1 MSTKATRATLQIVT
15 DRLEDNLAEEGL
27 SRAQRE
33 SYEHQ
38 LSLARESLAEVEAIE
53 RAAKAITNGDTEEA
67 DSLVSGPAMALY
79 DAAMGLLESIA
90 KEAP

>member
-15 DRLEDNLAEEGL
+15 ERLEDNLAEEGL

-38 LSLARESLAEVEAIE
+38 LELARESLAEVEAIE
-53 RAAKAITNGDTEEA
+53 RAAVVLR
-67 DSLVSGPAMALY
+67 DSTK
-79 DAAMGLLESIA
+79 A
-90 KEAP
+90 KEVIAAQALLFKIAEDAP

>member
-15 DRLEDNLAEEGL
+15 ERLEDNLAEEGL

-38 LSLARESLAEVEAIE
+38 LELARESLAEVEAIE
-53 RAAKAITNGDTEEA
+53 KAAKSAVGTDNQKSELWLAT
-67 DSLVSGPAMALY
+67 MAL
-79 DAAMGLLESIA
+79 MESIA
-90 KEAP
+90 KDAP

>member
-1 MSTKATRATLQIVT
+1 MSTRATRATLQIVL

-38 LSLARESLAEVEAIE
+38 LSLARESLSEVEAIE
-53 RAAKAITNGDTEEA
+53 KAATVLRDSTKAKEVIAAQALFFKIAEEA
-67 DSLVSGPAMALY
+67 P
-79 DAAMGLLESIA
+79 
-90 KEAP
+90 

>member
-1 MSTKATRATLQIVT
+1 MSTKATRTTLQIVT
-15 DRLEDNLAEEGL
+15 ERLEDSLAEEGL

-38 LSLARESLAEVEAIE
+38 LSLAREALAEVEAIE
-53 RAAKAITNGDTEEA
+53 ALARTLTQDEDCTPLHHDSRKREAA
-67 DSLVSGPAMALY
+67 
-79 DAAMGLLESIA
+79 LLERIA

>member
-1 MSTKATRATLQIVT
+1 MSTKATRATLQIVL

-53 RAAKAITNGDTEEA
+53 RAAKHYVSFEEMTGA
-67 DSLVSGPAMALY
+67 PDDLM
-79 DAAMGLLESIA
+79 ESIA
-90 KEAP
+90 RDAP

>member
-15 DRLEDNLAEEGL
+15 ERLEDSLAEEGL

-38 LSLARESLAEVEAIE
+38 LELARESLAEVEAIE
-53 RAAKAITNGDTEEA
+53 RAAKDIDDNLCAQVYASNAKKVEA
-67 DSLVSGPAMALY
+67 ALKV
-79 DAAMGLLESIA
+79 IA
-90 KEAP
+90 SVAENAL

>member
-15 DRLEDNLAEEGL
+15 DRLEDSLAEEGL

-38 LSLARESLAEVEAIE
+38 LELAREALAEVGAIE
-53 RAAKAITNGDTEEA
+53 AAAKHY
-67 DSLVSGPAMALY
+67 VSFEDMAGSPDDLMERIAR
-79 DAAMGLLESIA
+79 DA
-90 KEAP
+90 P

>member
-15 DRLEDNLAEEGL
+15 DRLEDSLAEEGL

-38 LSLARESLAEVEAIE
+38 LSLAREALSEVEAIE
-53 RAAKAITNGDTEEA
+53 RAAKCVGHVEMRTWRALGRAAFADTMESVA
-67 DSLVSGPAMALY
+67 K
-79 DAAMGLLESIA
+79 DA
-90 KEAP
+90 P

>member
-1 MSTKATRATLQIVT
+1 MSTKAIRATLQIVM

-53 RAAKAITNGDTEEA
+53 RAAVAISTRKGVADGSLDRAHDT
-67 DSLVSGPAMALY
+67 L
-79 DAAMGLLESIA
+79 DAIA
-90 KEAP
+90 RDAP